1 MRIVPEPELKRV
13 QIKYARMIIFSQLIV
28 TLFTLIATNVI
39 IIILKNA
46 ISSDYS
52 AQEIFWIRL
61 VGVVTFTLFTI
72 AIITI
77 AFLLSINVAHKV
89 IGPLYR
95 IELILKKA
103 LSEGKR
109 IPVKIRENDDLHSFV
124 GTLNRF
130 LGLEDEK
137 SE

>member
-1 MRIVPEPELKRV
+1 M
-13 QIKYARMIIFSQLIV
+13 
-28 TLFTLIATNVI
+28 
-39 IIILKNA
+39 KNA

-72 AIITI
+72 AIITT
-77 AFLLSINVAHKV
+77 AFLMSINVAHKV

-95 IELILKKA
+95 IELILTKA
-103 LSEGKR
+103 LSEKKR
-109 IPVKIRENDDLHSFV
+109 VPVKIRENDDLHGFV
-124 GTLNRF
+124 RIINRF
-130 LGLEDEK
+130 LDLEDEK